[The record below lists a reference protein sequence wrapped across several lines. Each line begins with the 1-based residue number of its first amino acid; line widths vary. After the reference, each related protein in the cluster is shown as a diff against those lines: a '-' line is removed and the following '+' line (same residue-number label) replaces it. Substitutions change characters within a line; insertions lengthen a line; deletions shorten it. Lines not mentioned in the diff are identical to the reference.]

1 MSIELT
7 SPLLSIIMSKCYKQP
22 MKSVKL
28 TEQIN
33 YLQLDDNEGTFGLMV
48 LNTSNPKIAEIHSEE
63 DFTYWYN
70 EFNAPFVK

>member
-1 MSIELT
+1 MSVELT
-7 SPLLSIIMSKCYKQP
+7 TPLLSVIMKKCLKHP

-33 YLQLDDNEGTFGLMV
+33 YLQLEDKEGTFGLMV
-48 LNTSNPKIAEIHSEE
+48 LNTSNPKIAEIYSEE